1 MGKASF
7 DVKKLTDNVNTIL
20 DTVMRAKPATAKGTY
35 LKGVSVSTTMGPGIR
50 LDTAAISAL
59 HK

>member
-1 MGKASF
+1 
-7 DVKKLTDNVNTIL
+7 VNAIL

-35 LKGVSVSTTMGPGIR
+35 LKGISMSTTMGPGIS
-50 LDTAAISAL
+50 LDTAAITAA